1 MNESKVKEINRKAA
15 ANLGIKAQTVNQ
27 LLNRMGVNPE
37 ALKVGDVIKMPDVI
51 SLADGSLSAAMVNGN
66 PFLQVV
72 VTVNGEARNLA
83 VSTFN
88 RVFVDRETRARTT
101 PVDLLDE
108 ADKAKAVFKHF
119 EGGTVDEGLQQLKG
133 KELEVKRIETFES
146 VTRDGAPMNVNV
158 TAIIER

>member
-15 ANLGIKAQTVNQ
+15 ANLGIKVQTVNQ

-37 ALKVGDVIKMPDVI
+37 ALKVGDVIKMPNTI
-51 SLADGSLSAAMVNGN
+51 SLTDGSLTANMVNGN
-66 PFLQVV
+66 LFLQVV
-72 VTVNGEARNLA
+72 VTVNGEARNLS

-108 ADKAKAVFKHF
+108 PDKSKSVFKYF
-119 EGGTVDEGLQQLKG
+119 EGGTVDDGLQQLKG
-133 KELEVKRIETFES
+133 KELEIKNIATFEAIS
-146 VTRDGAPMNVNV
+146 RDGAPMNVSV

>member
-37 ALKVGDVIKMPDVI
+37 ALKVGDVIKMPDNI
-51 SLADGSLSAAMVNGN
+51 SLADGSLSANMVNGN

-72 VTVNGEARNLA
+72 VTVNGEARNLS
-83 VSTFN
+83 VSTLN

-108 ADKAKAVFKHF
+108 ADKAKAVFKYF
-119 EGGTVDEGLQQLKG
+119 EGGTVDDGLQQLKG
-133 KELEVKRIETFES
+133 KELEIKRIEAFES
-146 VTRDGAPMNVNV
+146 ISRDGVPVNVNV

>member
-37 ALKVGDVIKMPDVI
+37 ALKVGDIIKMPDNI
-51 SLADGSLSAAMVNGN
+51 SLADGSLSANMVNGN

-83 VSTFN
+83 VSTLT
-88 RVFVDRETRARTT
+88 VCLWIE
-101 PVDLLDE
+101 
-108 ADKAKAVFKHF
+108 KHAQ
-119 EGGTVDEGLQQLKG
+119 EQ
-133 KELEVKRIETFES
+133 R
-146 VTRDGAPMNVNV
+146 P
-158 TAIIER
+158 

>member
-37 ALKVGDVIKMPDVI
+37 ALKVGDTIKMPDNI
-51 SLADGSLSAAMVNGN
+51 SLADGSLSANMFNGN

-72 VTVNGEARNLA
+72 VTVNGGARNLA
-83 VSTFN
+83 VSTLY

-108 ADKAKAVFKHF
+108 ADKAKAVFKYF
-119 EGGTVDEGLQQLKG
+119 EGGTIDDGLQQLKG
-133 KELEVKRIETFES
+133 KELEIKRIEAFES
-146 VTRDGAPMNVNV
+146 ISPAGVPINVTV